1 MAKVSS
7 VQKNERRKKISA
19 KYAEKRSKL
28 KSIINDE
35 RVPVAERDAAM
46 RDLQK
51 LPRDASP
58 CRVKNRCFLTGRS
71 HAFYR
76 KFGLSRI
83 ALRDLAHAGE
93 LPGVRK
99 SSW

>member
-1 MAKVSS
+1 MAKKSS
-7 VQKNERRKKISA
+7 IEKNERRKATVEKFRA
-19 KYAEKRSKL
+19 KRTKL
-28 KSIINDE
+28 KAIISDMN
-35 RVPVAERDAAM
+35 VPVPDRDAAF
-46 RDLQK
+46 RELQK

-58 CRVKNRCFLTGRS
+58 SRIKNRCFVSGRA
-71 HAFYR
+71 HAYYR

-83 ALRDLAHAGE
+83 ALGELAHAGE

>member
-1 MAKVSS
+1 MAKKSS
-7 VQKNERRKKISA
+7 VNRNERRKKTVE
-19 KYAEKRSKL
+19 KYAAKRKHL
-28 KSIINDE
+28 KALVNDVS
-35 RVPVAERDAAM
+35 VPVADRDAAM
-46 RDLQK
+46 RELQK

-58 CRVKNRCFLTGRS
+58 SRVKNRCFLSGRS
-71 HAFYR
+71 HAYYR

-83 ALRDLAHAGE
+83 ALRDLAHRGE